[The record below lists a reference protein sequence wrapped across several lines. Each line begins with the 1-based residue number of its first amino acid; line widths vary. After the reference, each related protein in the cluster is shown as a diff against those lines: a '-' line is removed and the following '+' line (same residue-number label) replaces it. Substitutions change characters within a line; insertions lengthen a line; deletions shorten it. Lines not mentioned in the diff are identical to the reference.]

1 MAAPIHADEHQLL
14 LEEGAQPAGGAG
26 RKVRGLVAAGALLG
40 LAAAGTAASF
50 AGAFSAQH
58 PGVATS
64 SAAQRGLVAEFEDT
78 GIFGNLSAFLEFPR
92 GIGSDGLSK
101 ATLEGMFDGV
111 MEKTGASSNLT
122 KSEAAAYKGRFV
134 DAVLNSAG
142 DSAMETAQTAIME
155 EKPVMPEKM
164 AAAIN
169 AADLGYTVKPVATTV
184 AAAKV
189 LLGLRVPRDLKLE
202 QPARTRAVFPETF
215 DAREAWP
222 RCAGVIGRVYN
233 QGHCGSCWAFS
244 ALQALDSALCIAD
257 PRFNES
263 DSSLSRGFTASCVY
277 DRDGCQGGY
286 PPDAWEYVQDTGS
299 IPSTACVPYFAEGA
313 GSEHFQKNGHSP
325 ECPSTCATGS
335 GLSWSSSLYR
345 PLNAGLGGAEYS
357 SFRYMKKLLFERGP
371 VSMGMPAS
379 FLSSY
384 KSGVWSA
391 GCGTQP
397 NHAVTAIGYSGD
409 DYVVVMNS
417 WGAEW
422 GDKGT
427 FKGDPCV
434 ISVFWKMGK
443 IDMDAKGYVFASA

>member
-1 MAAPIHADEHQLL
+1 MAAPTHADEHQLL

-64 SAAQRGLVAEFEDT
+64 SAALGGLVAEFEDT

-244 ALQALDSALCIAD
+244 GLQALDSALCIAD
-257 PRFNES
+257 PRFNTS
-263 DSSLSRGFTASCVY
+263 TSSLSRGFAASCVY
-277 DRDGCQGGY
+277 DRDGCQGGW
-286 PPDAWEYVQDTGS
+286 PTDVWKYVQETS
-299 IPSTACVPYFAEGA
+299 SMPSTTCVAYFAEGE
-313 GSEHFQKNGHSP
+313 GSEHFQKNGVAP
-325 ECPSTCATGS
+325 PCPSACDKDAGVTWAGS
-335 GLSWSSSLYR
+335 QYR
-345 PLNAGLGGAEYS
+345 PLNAGEHAMQVPGSYTSYLKQFMSE
-357 SFRYMKKLLFERGP
+357 KGP
-371 VSMGMPAS
+371 LSVAMPATY
-379 FLSSY
+379 LSSY
-384 KSGVWSA
+384 HGGIFKL
-391 GCGTQP
+391 GCNSQL
-397 NHAVTAIGYSGD
+397 NHAVTAIGYTA
-409 DYVVVMNS
+409 DYVLIMNS
-417 WGAEW
+417 WGEDW
-422 GDKGT
+422 GLNGT
-427 FKGDPCV
+427 FKGDFCIVKYFMVP
-434 ISVFWKMGK
+434 GE
-443 IDMDAKGYVFASA
+443 IDPASKGYKFA